1 MSYTSKRGGNFLDL
15 FDAIKENHWRDVG
28 KEGENNK
35 NINDLKWEV

>member
-1 MSYTSKRGGNFLDL
+1 MRRNDIIL
-15 FDAIKENHWRDVG
+15 DAIRENHWRDVG